1 VVSPG
6 VPRPARSIGCDRRAE
21 HDLDSGVVSTPAPP
35 LRRAGRAALV
45 AGLVVAAYAGG
56 VVTGVVGS
64 RDNAPPAAQGVLDE
78 AANRIMADA
87 ARPVSREQLDRA
99 AVEGMLKALGD
110 RWSTYFQPAE
120 FSSFQAGLDGR
131 YSGIGVWLRSA
142 QDGEVYL
149 GSVQPGSPADKAGL
163 VAGDRLLAVDGDD
176 VTDLS
181 LSKVAQKLRGDA
193 GTLLRLAVERD
204 GEPVALSLVRDDL
217 ASDDVEVA
225 RLKGDVEVVRVT
237 AFTRGVGAAVRK
249 AVATTGAAG
258 QPGSAGIVLDLRG
271 NPGGL
276 LTEAVE
282 VASAFLDGGAV
293 VSYEKRGEPV
303 HHLDAVGSGD
313 TTVPLVVLVDGG
325 TASAAEV
332 VAAALQDRNRA
343 VIVGSRTYGKGSVQE
358 PRALSDGSAIELT
371 VGRYLTPAGRS
382 IDGVGIEPDVAVA
395 PRAGAATAEQ
405 RALEV
410 LRGLVAASDG
420 VARG

>member
-1 VVSPG
+1 M
-6 VPRPARSIGCDRRAE
+6 
-21 HDLDSGVVSTPAPP
+21 
-35 LRRAGRAALV
+35 
-45 AGLVVAAYAGG
+45 VAAYAGG
-56 VVTGVVGS
+56 VLTGVVGS
-64 RDNAPPAAQGVLDE
+64 REEPPPAAAGVLDE
-78 AANRIMADA
+78 AAARIMADA

-110 RWSTYFQPAE
+110 RWSTYFQPSE
-120 FSSFQAGLDGR
+120 FDSFQAGLDGR

-149 GSVQPGSPADKAGL
+149 GSVQPDSPAEAAGL
-163 VAGDRLLAVDGDD
+163 VAGDRLLTVDGAE
-176 VTDLS
+176 VAALT

-193 GTLLRLAVERD
+193 GTELRLRIERD
-204 GEPVALSLVRDDL
+204 GEPMTLSVVRDDL

-249 AVATTGAAG
+249 AIASSAAG
-258 QPGSAGIVLDLRG
+258 DEPASAGVVLDLRG

-282 VASAFLDGGAV
+282 VASAFLAGGAV
-293 VSYEKRGEPV
+293 VSYEKRGEPI
-303 HHLDAVGSGD
+303 HHLDAVGTGD

-358 PRALSDGSAIELT
+358 PRSLSDGSAIELT

-382 IDGVGIEPDVAVA
+382 LDGVGIEPDVEVAV
-395 PRAGAATAEQ
+395 RAGAATAEQ

-410 LRGLVAASDG
+410 LRGLVAASGG

>member
-1 VVSPG
+1 
-6 VPRPARSIGCDRRAE
+6 
-21 HDLDSGVVSTPAPP
+21 
-35 LRRAGRAALV
+35 
-45 AGLVVAAYAGG
+45 VVAAYAGG
-56 VVTGVVGS
+56 VLTGVVGS
-64 RDNAPPAAQGVLDE
+64 REEPPPAAAGVLDE
-78 AANRIMADA
+78 AAARIMADA

-110 RWSTYFQPAE
+110 RWSTYFQPSE
-120 FSSFQAGLDGR
+120 FDSFQAGLDGR

-149 GSVQPGSPADKAGL
+149 GSVQPDSPAEAAGL
-163 VAGDRLLAVDGDD
+163 VAGDRLLTVDGAE
-176 VTDLS
+176 VAALT

-193 GTLLRLAVERD
+193 GTELRLRIERD
-204 GEPVALSLVRDDL
+204 GAPMALSVVRDDL

-249 AVATTGAAG
+249 AIASSAAG
-258 QPGSAGIVLDLRG
+258 DEPASAGVVLDLRG

-282 VASAFLDGGAV
+282 VASAFLAGGAV
-293 VSYEKRGEPV
+293 VSYEKRGEPI
-303 HHLDAVGSGD
+303 HHLDAVGTGD

-358 PRALSDGSAIELT
+358 PRSLSDGSAIELT

-382 IDGVGIEPDVAVA
+382 LDGVGIEPDVEVA
-395 PRAGAATAEQ
+395 ARAGAATAEQ

-410 LRGLVAASDG
+410 LRGLVAASGG

>member
-1 VVSPG
+1 
-6 VPRPARSIGCDRRAE
+6 
-21 HDLDSGVVSTPAPP
+21 
-35 LRRAGRAALV
+35 V
-45 AGLVVAAYAGG
+45 AGLVIVAYAGG
-56 VVTGVVGS
+56 VLTGVVGS
-64 RDNAPPAAQGVLDE
+64 RDDATPVASGGVLDE
-78 AANRIMADA
+78 AAARIMADA
-87 ARPVSREQLDRA
+87 ASPVSREQLDRA

-110 RWSTYFQPAE
+110 RWSTYFQPSE
-120 FSSFQAGLDGR
+120 FTSFQAGLDGR

-142 QDGEVYL
+142 QDGEIYL
-149 GSVQPGSPADKAGL
+149 GSVQPESPAAEAGL
-163 VAGDRLLAVDGDD
+163 VAGDRLLEVDGDD
-176 VTDLS
+176 VGSLS
-181 LSKVAQKLRGDA
+181 LSKVAQRLRGDA
-193 GTLLRLAVERD
+193 GTELRLRVERD
-204 GEPVALSLVRDDL
+204 GKPISLTLVRDDL

-237 AFTRGVGAAVRK
+237 TFTRGVGAAVRK
-249 AVATTGAAG
+249 AIAASDAAG

-358 PRALSDGSAIELT
+358 PRSLSDGSAIELT

-382 IDGVGIEPDVAVA
+382 LDGVGIEPDVEVA
-395 PRAGAATAEQ
+395 PRAGAASAEQ